1 MIWPFTKLKSLQ
13 NELAEAKRLLVL
25 RDKNFGLLHTQLN
38 DLTSKNEYLSN
49 WGKDLDRALIKAC
62 ADLETERMRLVAC
75 GVGAMANTRESASK
89 QRVGKDSPYYNASV
103 QDVYNAVD
111 REMAVRELLEV
122 ANDRAFRASE
132 AHVVTMGNFTQ
143 ALDRLEDM
151 LKADDGQAWKE
162 AEKFVLRHRGTKV
175 CIKCGSEMIPM
186 HSEDKKLCSNG
197 ACGHEVEWK
206 LSEGQ
211 QYQYKR
217 NVEPFVEDRSGKSE
231 EPPRSTLERL

>member
-1 MIWPFTKLKSLQ
+1 MIWPFTELKKLRVALAQANGTNAQSVENFRKLHDTSVRQGDLIDKLTA
-13 NELAEAKRLLVL
+13 ELEV
-25 RDKNFGLLHTQLN
+25 
-38 DLTSKNEYLSN
+38 
-49 WGKDLDRALIKAC
+49 
-62 ADLETERMRLVAC
+62 ERMRLVAC
-75 GVGAMANTRESASK
+75 GVGAACNTRESAHNA
-89 QRVGKDSPYYNASV
+89 RVNENNPYYCASV

-111 REMAVRELLEV
+111 REMQLREDLGEANDKLER
-122 ANDRAFRASE
+122 ANDRAFRATE
-132 AHVVTMGNFTQ
+132 AHVATMGNFTD

-151 LKADDGQAWKE
+151 LKGDDGQAWKE

-217 NVEPFVEDRSGKSE
+217 NVEPFVEDRSNSGE
-231 EPPRSTLERL
+231 ELEPPRSTLERL